1 MPTTIGDM
9 VLISPWVAGHGI
21 WRGKVWG
28 VVANIDKR
36 QATVNVSGGGQ
47 LICACKDLIYD
58 LDDTGHFWRLIR
70 YGSARLVVD
79 PASTVRQTFRFR
91 RASSRTGY
99 GSNGIIIIP
108 D

>member
-1 MPTTIGDM
+1 MPTIGDM

-21 WRGKVWG
+21 WRDKVWG
-28 VVANIDKR
+28 IVANIDKR
-36 QATVNVSGGGQ
+36 HAIVNVSGGGQ

-58 LDDTGHFWRLIR
+58 LDDTGRFWRIIR

-79 PASTVRQTFRFR
+79 PAAAARQTLRFK
-91 RASSRTGY
+91 RAPNRMRFGPSGVMVIS
-99 GSNGIIIIP
+99 